1 MDGASGNNVESHGR
15 FRKSPRAL
23 GSRRL
28 PGENPSSSLTVAS
41 NVQIPFI
48 CAKAGL
54 AIAVCG
60 KTVCDRLKTQRSQ
73 KHHQLKHMGVGVC
86 ALPSVRHCDLA
97 LQHDGFCPSS
107 ALRASWKSEGQPRT
121 WVFDVW
127 WWPAHVDVG
136 LRRALQH
143 HGSFSNCLLLG
154 LQPFI

>member
-1 MDGASGNNVESHGR
+1 MGVGQKRNGSAKVFDGSSENNVESPGH

-28 PGENPSSSLTVAS
+28 PGENPSSSLTADC

-60 KTVCDRLKTQRSQ
+60 KIVCDLQRMQRPKT
-73 KHHQLKHMGVGVC
+73 HHQLKHLVVWVC
-86 ALPSVRHCDLA
+86 ALPSVRHCDFA

-127 WWPAHVDVG
+127 WWPADDDVG
-136 LRRALQH
+136 
-143 HGSFSNCLLLG
+143 S
-154 LQPFI
+154 